1 MSVLRL
7 LLQRLFHVFR
17 PGRGEAD
24 LDREIAAHLLLLED
38 ECRRRGQSADEARR
52 FARLMLGGVEQTK
65 ELHREARSF
74 AWLDHTRRDA
84 AYAVRILRRR
94 PIATTAAIIS
104 LAIGTGLNA
113 AVFSVMDWVLL
124 RPLPYPAPH
133 ELIRVFTLGRAPLT
147 NPSAVTYPEF
157 LTFGGSTGLRN
168 ATAFSTATRV
178 MSVSATESVH
188 VSIARVCGDLFGT
201 LGVYPMIGR
210 AFSSAD
216 MSAGAPVVILS
227 HDLWQR
233 SFLGDTAVP
242 GRTVKI
248 DGKPYTVIGVM
259 PPNRGYPAAAEVW
272 RPLTSY
278 ERADGDRDLDMLAR
292 LRSEAS
298 AGRANSEM
306 AMLARAA
313 SHDER
318 TAWVE
323 ELQQTSVADVKAT
336 LQALVAATA
345 LILLL
350 VCGNVAALVSAG
362 SAERA
367 EEILIRGALGASRS
381 RIIGQLVIESVILV
395 LAGGALGLLV
405 GRWALGF
412 LTGIA
417 PASIPRLAE
426 VALDDR
432 IAALGLV
439 ATLFAALAVGLPPA
453 IGLSKLVGASGLNH
467 SGSVRV
473 TRRSNGRRVLVLV
486 QVAVAVVLT
495 AGASLLARSLQ
506 HLVAIDNGFAGDR
519 LISVD
524 LYLRGLFDG
533 DSGKLFEELT
543 AQAKTIPG
551 VASAAVTGQLPTR
564 VIGLRASVR
573 RAGGAGAAQSATWR
587 PVDPGYFET
596 AGIPVVAGRPFASIT
611 GSQK

>member
-1 MSVLRL
+1 
-7 LLQRLFHVFR
+7 
-17 PGRGEAD
+17 
-24 LDREIAAHLLLLED
+24 
-38 ECRRRGQSADEARR
+38 
-52 FARLMLGGVEQTK
+52 
-65 ELHREARSF
+65 
-74 AWLDHTRRDA
+74 
-84 AYAVRILRRR
+84 
-94 PIATTAAIIS
+94 
-104 LAIGTGLNA
+104 
-113 AVFSVMDWVLL
+113 
-124 RPLPYPAPH
+124 
-133 ELIRVFTLGRAPLT
+133 
-147 NPSAVTYPEF
+147 
-157 LTFGGSTGLRN
+157 
-168 ATAFSTATRV
+168 
-178 MSVSATESVH
+178 
-188 VSIARVCGDLFGT
+188 
-201 LGVYPMIGR
+201 
-210 AFSSAD
+210 
-216 MSAGAPVVILS
+216 
-227 HDLWQR
+227 
-233 SFLGDTAVP
+233 VP

-439 ATLFAALAVGLPPA
+439 ATLAP
-453 IGLSKLVGASGLNH
+453 
-467 SGSVRV
+467 
-473 TRRSNGRRVLVLV
+473 
-486 QVAVAVVLT
+486 
-495 AGASLLARSLQ
+495 
-506 HLVAIDNGFAGDR
+506 
-519 LISVD
+519 
-524 LYLRGLFDG
+524 RG
-533 DSGKLFEELT
+533 
-543 AQAKTIPG
+543 
-551 VASAAVTGQLPTR
+551 
-564 VIGLRASVR
+564 
-573 RAGGAGAAQSATWR
+573 RAGHWTFEARGCVGPQSQRLCSRHT
-587 PVDPGYFET
+587 
-596 AGIPVVAGRPFASIT
+596 SI
-611 GSQK
+611 